1 MTHDEREPIP
11 IMGEWR
17 KTKVYRCRLCA
28 FDSTDRA
35 KFEDHFAKAHPPL
48 QIFDGGLIDE
58 PTPPDEPDEEMAA
71 KNGATRK
78 PKGGK

>member
-48 QIFDGGLIDE
+48 QILDGGLIDE
-58 PTPPDEPDEEMAA
+58 SAPDEPDEETSA